1 MADYM
6 NILVT
11 GGAGFI
17 GSNLVDRLLKEGN
30 KVAVIDNLSTGRR
43 EFLKEHMH
51 KKNFRFLIGDI
62 LDRGDLNKAMKGID
76 MVFHLAACSDVR
88 RGTGTDLDLEQNIIG
103 TNNVLQ
109 CMRLNRAK
117 RIVFASSQAIY
128 GITGSLVT
136 EDYGPLLPESL
147 YAASKIACEAYI
159 SAFCKLFGMKSWIFR
174 LANIVGR
181 NQTHGIILDFIEKLR
196 KNSKE
201 MEILGDGKQTKSY
214 MLVDDTIDG
223 MLFALKKADAIV
235 NIFNLG
241 SRDATSATEIAE
253 IVVKEMKLTSVK
265 FRYTGGSGGWRGDV
279 PKTKLSI
286 DKIKRLGWKPRH
298 SSDDAVRIATRCLL

>member
-1 MADYM
+1 M

-17 GSNLVDRLLKEGN
+17 GSNLVERLLKEGN
-30 KVAVIDNLSTGRR
+30 KVTVIDNLSTGRR
-43 EFLKEHMH
+43 EFLKEHLH
-51 KKNFRFLIGDI
+51 KKNFRLVIGDI
-62 LDRGDLNKAMKGID
+62 LKRDDLNKAIKGID

-109 CMRLNRAK
+109 CMRLNGVK
-117 RIVFASSQAIY
+117 KIVFTSSQSIY
-128 GITGSLVT
+128 GITGSLAN
-136 EDYGPLLPESL
+136 ESYGPLLPESL

-181 NQTHGIILDFIEKLR
+181 NQTHGVILDFIEKLR

-223 MLFALKKADAIV
+223 MLFALKKSDDDV

-241 SRDATSATEIAE
+241 SRDATSATEIAG
-253 IVVKEMKLTSVK
+253 IVVKEMKLSRVK
-265 FRYTGGSGGWRGDV
+265 FRYTGGSSGWRGDV

-286 DKIKRLGWKPRH
+286 EKIKRFGWKPKH
-298 SSDDAVRIATRCLL
+298 KSADAVMIATRYLL